1 MTESFGSSS
10 CYAALLSG
18 RFPFLKS
25 DFISRGRAQAAGA
38 ANGSLVRKADLGRR
52 DAHTEGAQ
60 RGSGVIEPL

>member
-38 ANGSLVRKADLGRR
+38 ANGCLVRIAASACFSTLRF
-52 DAHTEGAQ
+52 
-60 RGSGVIEPL
+60 